1 MMRSLFISLWL
12 LVGLSLSAQ
21 VEEYIPKRS
30 NPPRLV
36 NDLTQAGFLTE
47 PQRDALEK
55 KLVAFDDSTSNQIA
69 VVVVEGLEGYS
80 ANEFATALGRAWGV
94 GGKEKNN
101 GVVVL
106 ISTGG
111 GDGQR
116 DAYIATGY
124 GLEGAIPDA
133 TARAITDIELIAN
146 LKKGEPYRALDR
158 TTDALM
164 KAAAGEYVI
173 PRKYKRQ
180 QEVDSWVGWLTI
192 VFVFLILILG
202 RRGGG
207 GRGGGMMW
215 GGPVTWGGGG
225 WSGGGG
231 GWSGGGG
238 GFGGFGGG
246 SFGGGGAGGKW

>member
-1 MMRSLFISLWL
+1 MRSFFFIWGCL
-12 LVGLSLSAQ
+12 LLQTGSFAQ
-21 VEEYIPKRS
+21 VEEHLPKR
-30 NPPRLV
+30 PTPLRLV
-36 NDLTQAGFLTE
+36 NDLSPAGFITE
-47 PQRDALEK
+47 EQRVALEK

-69 VVVVEGLEGYS
+69 IVIVDNLEGYT

-101 GVVVL
+101 GVVIL

-133 TARAITDIELIAN
+133 TAKAITDLELIAN
-146 LKKGEPYRALDR
+146 LKRGEKYRALDR
-158 TTDALM
+158 SSDALM
-164 KAAAGEYVI
+164 KAAAGEYKI
-173 PRKYKRQ
+173 PRGYRRKR
-180 QEVDSWVGWLTI
+180 ELGSWTGIMMLI
-192 VFVFLILILG
+192 FVLLALILG
-202 RRGGG
+202 RHG
-207 GRGGGMMW
+207 GRGGGGMMW
-215 GGPVTWGGGG
+215 GGPMIWGGGG
-225 WSGGGG
+225 WSSGGS
-231 GWSGGGG
+231 WSGGGG

>member
-1 MMRSLFISLWL
+1 MRKAFILL
-12 LVGLSLSAQ
+12 LVSLTSVFSWAQ
-21 VEEYIPKRS
+21 VEDYIPKRP

-36 NDLTQAGFLTE
+36 NDLTKEGFLTS
-47 PQRDALEK
+47 PQAEALEK

-69 VVVVEGLEGYS
+69 VVIVESMEGYT

-106 ISTGG
+106 ISIGG

-133 TARAITDIELIAN
+133 TAKAITDLELISN
-146 LKKGEPYRALDR
+146 LKKGEYYRALDR
-158 TTDALM
+158 TTNALM

-173 PRKYKRQ
+173 PRSYKRGKAIGQ
-180 QEVDSWVGWLTI
+180 GMGWLTLAI
-192 VFVFLILILG
+192 IILIVLFG
-202 RRGGG
+202 RRGHGG
-207 GRGGGMMW
+207 SGGMMW
-215 GGPVTWGGGG
+215 GGPTVWGGGG
-225 WSGGGG
+225 WGSGGG
-231 GWSGGGG
+231 WSSGGGG

>member
-158 TTDALM
+158 TE
-164 KAAAGEYVI
+164 K
-173 PRKYKRQ
+173 RKQVSR
-180 QEVDSWVGWLTI
+180 E
-192 VFVFLILILG
+192 
-202 RRGGG
+202 
-207 GRGGGMMW
+207 
-215 GGPVTWGGGG
+215 
-225 WSGGGG
+225 
-231 GWSGGGG
+231 
-238 GFGGFGGG
+238 
-246 SFGGGGAGGKW
+246 

>member
-1 MMRSLFISLWL
+1 MRRLLLISIVFLRGFY
-12 LVGLSLSAQ
+12 VFAQ
-21 VEEYIPKRS
+21 VEDYIPKRS

-36 NDLTQAGFLTE
+36 NDLSKTGFLTE
-47 PQRDALEK
+47 SQRDALEK

-69 VVVVEGLEGYS
+69 VVVVESLEGYS

-101 GVVVL
+101 GIVVL

-124 GLEGAIPDA
+124 GLEGAVPDA
-133 TARAITDIELIAN
+133 TARAITDIELIAH

-164 KAAAGEYVI
+164 KAAAWEYVI

-180 QEVDSWVGWLTI
+180 REVGSWLGWATI
-192 VFVFLILILG
+192 VFIFLLMVLG

-225 WSGGGG
+225 WSSGG
-231 GWSGGGG
+231 GWSGGSGG